1 LKTHNFIY
9 YALKLIK
16 IKSQMMMKI
25 PATNTLYNVDSTLEI
40 PRDVA
45 DAFLILLSEG
55 SRNARIVRKELKLK
69 PSSSSSSKSKNK
81 CNNNKKMNCSNSKTS
96 QKTCE
101 SQLLM
106 TDNNSS
112 HLGISAI
119 TEGNVI
125 ETTFGV
131 ETKGGIQRSKHTSKP
146 AYQAAVSAKAA
157 MSELS
162 SDTIL
167 RQLAVE
173 AYSKCFEI
181 VITYHVELTKIGLRN
196 WCWKQQKVRDT
207 AEKRLVEAFAPLHDA
222 LADDSSR

>member
-1 LKTHNFIY
+1 
-9 YALKLIK
+9 
-16 IKSQMMMKI
+16 MMKI

-69 PSSSSSSKSKNK
+69 PSSSSSFSSKSKNK

-112 HLGISAI
+112 HLLGISAI

-146 AYQAAVSAKAA
+146 AYEAAVSAKAA

-162 SDTIL
+162 SDTTI